1 RRPPLRSADPDAGGR
16 RGRRRGD
23 RGPVHRGP
31 AAQRI
36 PQEVLPCTLAT
47 GDPLA
52 RRRTDGGGTRGSGTD
67 RGGRGRAPDDA
78 AGHDVTLERAP
89 GSRSE
94 RARRTLAGRIMDGAI
109 TPGAPLRIGVLSD
122 ELAMS
127 ATPVREAL
135 NLLAG
140 ERLVEY

>member
-1 RRPPLRSADPDAGGR
+1 
-16 RGRRRGD
+16 
-23 RGPVHRGP
+23 
-31 AAQRI
+31 
-36 PQEVLPCTLAT
+36 
-47 GDPLA
+47 
-52 RRRTDGGGTRGSGTD
+52 
-67 RGGRGRAPDDA
+67 
-78 AGHDVTLERAP
+78 AP

-140 ERLVEY
+140 ERLVEYVPMRGFFVTRPPSDDQVRAMGQARLLLEPQLAALAADHACAQEIRELSRALERTAAAGIGSRFSEYEGYLRHSSAFHSGIA